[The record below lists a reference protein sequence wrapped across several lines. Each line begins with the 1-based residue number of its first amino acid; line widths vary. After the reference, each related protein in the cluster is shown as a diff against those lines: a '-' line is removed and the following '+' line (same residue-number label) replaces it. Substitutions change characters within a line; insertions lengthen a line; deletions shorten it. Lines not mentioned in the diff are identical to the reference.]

1 MTNRVELTGRLVDKT
16 ELRYSPA
23 GVPIAR
29 ALFEHESSQTEAGV
43 ERWIRFLVGVRAA
56 GSPLAEALDDTPIG
70 RPLEVAGVLLRSRQQ
85 GPDTDPIIISLSRIE
100 RLGEST
106 EGH

>member
-1 MTNRVELTGRLVDKT
+1 VNNRVELTGRLVDKT

-29 ALFEHESSQTEAGV
+29 ALLEHESSQTEAGV

-56 GSPLAEALDDTPIG
+56 GSPLAEALDDIPIG

-85 GPDTDPIIISLSRIE
+85 GPDTDPIIISLSHVQ

-106 EGH
+106 EGQ